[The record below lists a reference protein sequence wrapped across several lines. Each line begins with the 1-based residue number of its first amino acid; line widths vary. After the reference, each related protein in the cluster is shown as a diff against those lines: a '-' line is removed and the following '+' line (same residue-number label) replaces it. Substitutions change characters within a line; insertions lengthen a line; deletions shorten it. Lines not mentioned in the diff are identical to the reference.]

1 MGYKP
6 WRVFLDTSALLAGLI
21 SSKGAAR
28 GIMAAGEMGLVELL
42 LSTDVLIE
50 ADRNIARKFPHL
62 ISDYRTFLR
71 DLTPTLVADPSLV
84 DIKAVIPWVGKDDAP
99 ILAAAIKSRADYLVT
114 WNTRDFMS
122 SKVPKDLSIKIRTP
136 GEFVEDWT
144 AYFKDWPV

>member
-28 GIMAAGEMGLVELL
+28 GIMAAGEMGLLELL
-42 LSTDVLIE
+42 VSTDVLTE

-62 ISDYRTFLR
+62 IDEYRSFLHHVA
-71 DLTPTLVADPSLV
+71 PTLVEDPTLKE
-84 DIKAVIPWVGKDDAP
+84 IKAVVPWVGKDDAP
-99 ILAAAIKSRADYLVT
+99 ILAAALKIRADYLVT

-122 SKVPKDLSIKIRTP
+122 PRMPKGLATKIVTP
-136 GEFVEDWT
+136 GGFVEDWT